1 MDYKHFKGKHA
12 NIVIEIISLLEKGVK
27 KAQEILEK
35 PDAGS
40 YTKLENSSGDT
51 PIKADLAL
59 DKFLEENFLSL
70 ENIKSVFS
78 EEKETPVTKENG
90 SYLIA
95 YDPLDGSSVMEANFL
110 VGTII
115 GVYEKDYKAQ
125 NLAASLYVVFGHK
138 IELVVALEEVYR
150 YAFYQN
156 KFHFIE
162 TIVLENKGKIIASGG
177 NQKDFSLGL
186 KKALEGFFAENYR
199 LRYSGSMVADVHHVL
214 VKKGGMF
221 SYPQKKLRK
230 LFEVFPLALMV
241 EKAKGEA
248 FYFDK
253 GVKKRLLDQGVENYH
268 EKSECYLASPH
279 EAHILE
285 KYLKGEWCKIA
296 LKN

>member
-1 MDYKHFKGKHA
+1 MDYKHFKCKHA

-59 DKFLEENFLSL
+59 DKFLEETFLSL
-70 ENIKSVFS
+70 ENVKSVFS

-125 NLAASLYVVFGHK
+125 NLVASLYVVFGHK

-162 TIVLENKGKIIASGG
+162 TIVLENKGKIVASGG

-199 LRYSGSMVADVHHVL
+199 LRYSGSMVADVHHL
-214 VKKGGMF
+214 LIKKGGVF

-230 LFEVFPLALMV
+230 LFEVFPLALII

-253 GVKKRLLDQGVENYH
+253 GVKKRLLEQSVENYH

-279 EAHILE
+279 EAQILE
-285 KYLKGEWCKIA
+285 KYLKGE
-296 LKN
+296 

>member
-1 MDYKHFKGKHA
+1 MDYKRFKGKHA

-125 NLAASLYVVFGHK
+125 NLVASLYVVFGHK

-162 TIVLENKGKIIASGG
+162 TIVLENKGKIVASGG

-214 VKKGGMF
+214 IKKGGMF

-230 LFEVFPLALMV
+230 LFEVFPLALII

-253 GVKKRLLDQGVENYH
+253 GVKKRLLEQSVENYH

-279 EAHILE
+279 EAQILE
-285 KYLKGEWCKIA
+285 RYSKGE
-296 LKN
+296 

>member
-1 MDYKHFKGKHA
+1 MDYKHFKCKHA

-59 DKFLEENFLSL
+59 DKFLEETFLSL

-125 NLAASLYVVFGHK
+125 NLVASLYVVFGHK
-138 IELVVALEEVYR
+138 IELVVALDKVYR

-214 VKKGGMF
+214 IKKGGMF

-230 LFEVFPLALMV
+230 LFEVFPLALII

-253 GVKKRLLDQGVENYH
+253 GVKKRLLEQSVENYH
-268 EKSECYLASPH
+268 EKSECYLASQH
-279 EAHILE
+279 EAQILE
-285 KYLKGEWCKIA
+285 KYLKGE
-296 LKN
+296 

>member
-1 MDYKHFKGKHA
+1 MDYKRFKGKHA

-40 YTKLENSSGDT
+40 YTQLENSSGDT

-78 EEKETPVTKENG
+78 EEKETPVAKENG

-125 NLAASLYVVFGHK
+125 NLVASLYVVFGHK

-150 YAFYQN
+150 YSFYQN

-162 TIVLENKGKIIASGG
+162 TIVLENKGKIVASGG

-230 LFEVFPLALMV
+230 LFEVFPLALII

-253 GVKKRLLDQGVENYH
+253 GVKKRLLEQSVESYH

-285 KYLKGEWCKIA
+285 KYLKGE
-296 LKN
+296 

>member
-70 ENIKSVFS
+70 ENVKSVFS

-125 NLAASLYVVFGHK
+125 NLVASLYVVFGHK
-138 IELVVALEEVYR
+138 IELVVALDKVYR

-162 TIVLENKGKIIASGG
+162 TIVLENKGKIVASGG

-214 VKKGGMF
+214 IKKGGMF

-253 GVKKRLLDQGVENYH
+253 GVKKRLLEQSVESYH

-279 EAHILE
+279 EAQILE
-285 KYLKGEWCKIA
+285 KYLKGE
-296 LKN
+296 

>member
-70 ENIKSVFS
+70 ENVKSVFS

-115 GVYEKDYKAQ
+115 GIYEKDYKAQ
-125 NLAASLYVVFGHK
+125 NLVASLYVVFGHK
-138 IELVVALEEVYR
+138 IELMVALDKVYR

-230 LFEVFPLALMV
+230 LFEVFPLALII

-253 GVKKRLLDQGVENYH
+253 GVKKRLLEQSVENYH

-285 KYLKGEWCKIA
+285 KYLKGE
-296 LKN
+296 

>member
-70 ENIKSVFS
+70 GNVKSVFS

-125 NLAASLYVVFGHK
+125 NLVASLYVVFGHK
-138 IELVVALEEVYR
+138 IELVVALDKVYR

-162 TIVLENKGKIIASGG
+162 TIVLENKGKIVASGG

-230 LFEVFPLALMV
+230 LFEVFPLALII

-253 GVKKRLLDQGVENYH
+253 GVKKRLLDQGAESYH

-279 EAHILE
+279 EAQILE
-285 KYLKGEWCKIA
+285 KYLKGE
-296 LKN
+296 

>member
-1 MDYKHFKGKHA
+1 MDYKHFKCKHA

-78 EEKETPVTKENG
+78 EEKETPITKENG

-125 NLAASLYVVFGHK
+125 NLVASLYVVFGHK
-138 IELVVALEEVYR
+138 IELVVALDKVYR

-162 TIVLENKGKIIASGG
+162 TIVLENKGKIVASGG

-214 VKKGGMF
+214 IKKGGMF

-253 GVKKRLLDQGVENYH
+253 GVKKRLLEQSVESYH

-279 EAHILE
+279 EAQILE
-285 KYLKGEWCKIA
+285 KYLKGE
-296 LKN
+296 

>member
-70 ENIKSVFS
+70 ENVKSVFS

-115 GVYEKDYKAQ
+115 GIYEKDYKAQ
-125 NLAASLYVVFGHK
+125 NLVASLYVVFGHK
-138 IELVVALEEVYR
+138 IELVVALDKVYR

-162 TIVLENKGKIIASGG
+162 TIVLENKGKIVASGG

-253 GVKKRLLDQGVENYH
+253 GVKKRLLEQGVENYH

-279 EAHILE
+279 EAQILE
-285 KYLKGEWCKIA
+285 KYLKGE
-296 LKN
+296 

>member
-1 MDYKHFKGKHA
+1 MDYKRFKGKHA

-40 YTKLENSSGDT
+40 YTQLENSSGDT

-59 DKFLEENFLSL
+59 DKFLEETFLSL
-70 ENIKSVFS
+70 ENVKSVFS

-115 GVYEKDYKAQ
+115 GVYEKDYKVQ
-125 NLAASLYVVFGHK
+125 NLVASLYVVFGHK
-138 IELVVALEEVYR
+138 IELVVALDKVYR

-177 NQKDFSLGL
+177 NQKDFSSGL
-186 KKALEGFFAENYR
+186 KKALEEFFAENYR

-253 GVKKRLLDQGVENYH
+253 GVKKRLLEQSVENYH
-268 EKSECYLASPH
+268 EKSECYLASQH

-285 KYLKGEWCKIA
+285 KYLKGE
-296 LKN
+296 

>member
-78 EEKETPVTKENG
+78 EEKEKPVTKENG

-138 IELVVALEEVYR
+138 IELVVALDKVYR

-186 KKALEGFFAENYR
+186 KKALEEFFAENYR

-230 LFEVFPLALMV
+230 LFEVFPLALII

-253 GVKKRLLDQGVENYH
+253 GVKKRLLEQSVESYH

-279 EAHILE
+279 EAQILE
-285 KYLKGEWCKIA
+285 KYLKGE
-296 LKN
+296 

>member
-59 DKFLEENFLSL
+59 DKFLEETFLSL
-70 ENIKSVFS
+70 ENVKSVFS

-162 TIVLENKGKIIASGG
+162 TIVLENKGKIVASGG

-253 GVKKRLLDQGVENYH
+253 GVKKRLLEQGVGSYH

-279 EAHILE
+279 EAQILE
-285 KYLKGEWCKIA
+285 KHLKGE
-296 LKN
+296 

>member
-1 MDYKHFKGKHA
+1 MDYKRFKGKHA

-59 DKFLEENFLSL
+59 DKFLEETFLSL
-70 ENIKSVFS
+70 ENVKSVFS
-78 EEKETPVTKENG
+78 EEKETPITKENG

-110 VGTII
+110 VGTIVGI
-115 GVYEKDYKAQ
+115 YEKDYEAQ

-138 IELVVALEEVYR
+138 IELMVALEEVYR

-162 TIVLENKGKIIASGG
+162 TIVLENKGKIVASGG

-230 LFEVFPLALMV
+230 LFEVFPLALII

-253 GVKKRLLDQGVENYH
+253 GVKKRLLEQSVENYH

-279 EAHILE
+279 EAQILE
-285 KYLKGEWCKIA
+285 KYLKGE
-296 LKN
+296 

>member
-1 MDYKHFKGKHA
+1 MDYKHFKCKHA

-59 DKFLEENFLSL
+59 DKFLEETFLSL
-70 ENIKSVFS
+70 ENVKSVFS

-115 GVYEKDYKAQ
+115 GVYEKDYKVQ
-125 NLAASLYVVFGHK
+125 NLVASLYVVFGHK
-138 IELVVALEEVYR
+138 IELVVALDKVYR

-214 VKKGGMF
+214 IKKGGMF

-253 GVKKRLLDQGVENYH
+253 GVKKRLLEQSVENYH
-268 EKSECYLASPH
+268 EKSECYLASQH
-279 EAHILE
+279 EAQILE
-285 KYLKGEWCKIA
+285 KYLKGE
-296 LKN
+296 

>member
-40 YTKLENSSGDT
+40 YTQLENSSGDT

-70 ENIKSVFS
+70 EKVKSVFS

-125 NLAASLYVVFGHK
+125 NLVASLYVVFGHK

-162 TIVLENKGKIIASGG
+162 TIVLENKGKIVASGG

-230 LFEVFPLALMV
+230 LFEVFPLALII

-253 GVKKRLLDQGVENYH
+253 GVKKRLLDQSVESYH
-268 EKSECYLASPH
+268 EKSECYLASPY
-279 EAHILE
+279 EAQILE
-285 KYLKGEWCKIA
+285 KHLKGE
-296 LKN
+296 

>member
-70 ENIKSVFS
+70 ENVKSVFS

-125 NLAASLYVVFGHK
+125 NLVASLYVVFGHK

-162 TIVLENKGKIIASGG
+162 TIVLENKGKIVASGG

-214 VKKGGMF
+214 IKKGGMF

-230 LFEVFPLALMV
+230 LFEVFPLALII

-253 GVKKRLLDQGVENYH
+253 GVKKRLLDQSVESYH
-268 EKSECYLASPH
+268 EKSECYLASQH
-279 EAHILE
+279 EAQILE
-285 KYLKGEWCKIA
+285 KCLKGE
-296 LKN
+296 

>member
-1 MDYKHFKGKHA
+1 MDYKHFKGAHA
-12 NIVIEIISLLEKGVK
+12 NIVIEVISLLEKGVK

-78 EEKETPVTKENG
+78 EEKEKPVTKENG

-115 GVYEKDYKAQ
+115 GIYEKDYKAH
-125 NLAASLYVVFGHK
+125 NLVASLYVVFGHK

-162 TIVLENKGKIIASGG
+162 TIVLENKGKIVASGG

-253 GVKKRLLDQGVENYH
+253 GVKKRLLEQGVGSYH

-279 EAHILE
+279 EAQILE
-285 KYLKGEWCKIA
+285 KHLKGE
-296 LKN
+296 

>member
-59 DKFLEENFLSL
+59 DQFLEENFLSL

-125 NLAASLYVVFGHK
+125 NLVASLYVVFGHK
-138 IELVVALEEVYR
+138 IELVVALDKVYR

-162 TIVLENKGKIIASGG
+162 TIVLENKGKIVASGG

-214 VKKGGMF
+214 IKKGGMF

-253 GVKKRLLDQGVENYH
+253 GVKKRLLEQSVESYH
-268 EKSECYLASPH
+268 EKSECYLASQH
-279 EAHILE
+279 EAQILE
-285 KYLKGEWCKIA
+285 KYLKGE
-296 LKN
+296 

>member
-1 MDYKHFKGKHA
+1 MDYKHFKCKHA

-125 NLAASLYVVFGHK
+125 NLVASLYVVFGHK

-162 TIVLENKGKIIASGG
+162 TIVLENKGKIVASGG

-214 VKKGGMF
+214 IKKGGMF

-230 LFEVFPLALMV
+230 LFEVFPLALII

-253 GVKKRLLDQGVENYH
+253 GVKKRLLDQGVESYH

-279 EAHILE
+279 EAQILE
-285 KYLKGEWCKIA
+285 KYLKGE
-296 LKN
+296 

>member
-78 EEKETPVTKENG
+78 EEKETPVAKENG

-115 GVYEKDYKAQ
+115 GIYEKDYKAQ
-125 NLAASLYVVFGHK
+125 NLVASLYVVFGHK
-138 IELVVALEEVYR
+138 IELVVALDKVYR

-186 KKALEGFFAENYR
+186 KKVLEGFFAENYR

-214 VKKGGMF
+214 IKKGGMF

-230 LFEVFPLALMV
+230 LFEVFPLALII

-253 GVKKRLLDQGVENYH
+253 GVKKRLLDQGVESYH
-268 EKSECYLASPH
+268 EKSECYLASQH
-279 EAHILE
+279 EAQILE
-285 KYLKGEWCKIA
+285 KYLKGE
-296 LKN
+296 

>member
-12 NIVIEIISLLEKGVK
+12 NIVVEIISLLEKGVK

-70 ENIKSVFS
+70 ENVKSVFS

-115 GVYEKDYKAQ
+115 GIYEKDYKAQ

-138 IELVVALEEVYR
+138 IELMVALEEVYR

-253 GVKKRLLDQGVENYH
+253 GVKKRLLEQSVENYH
-268 EKSECYLASPH
+268 EKSECYLASQH
-279 EAHILE
+279 EAQILE
-285 KYLKGEWCKIA
+285 KYLKGE
-296 LKN
+296 

>member
-70 ENIKSVFS
+70 ENVKSVFS

-125 NLAASLYVVFGHK
+125 NLVASLYVVFGHK
-138 IELVVALEEVYR
+138 IELMVALDKVYR

-177 NQKDFSLGL
+177 NQKDFSFGL

-279 EAHILE
+279 EAQILE
-285 KYLKGEWCKIA
+285 KYLKGE
-296 LKN
+296 

>member
-1 MDYKHFKGKHA
+1 MDYKHFKCKHA

-59 DKFLEENFLSL
+59 DKFLEETFLSL

-78 EEKETPVTKENG
+78 EEKETPVAKENG

-115 GVYEKDYKAQ
+115 GIYDKDYKAQ
-125 NLAASLYVVFGHK
+125 NLVASLYVVFGHK
-138 IELVVALEEVYR
+138 IELVVALDKVYR

-162 TIVLENKGKIIASGG
+162 TIVLENKGKIVASGG

-186 KKALEGFFAENYR
+186 KKALEEFFAENYR

-253 GVKKRLLDQGVENYH
+253 GVKKRLLEQSVENYH

-279 EAHILE
+279 EAQILE
-285 KYLKGEWCKIA
+285 KYLKGE
-296 LKN
+296 

>member
-40 YTKLENSSGDT
+40 YTQLENSSGDT

-70 ENIKSVFS
+70 ENVKSVFS

-214 VKKGGMF
+214 IKKGGMF

-253 GVKKRLLDQGVENYH
+253 GVKKRLLEQSVESYH

-279 EAHILE
+279 EAQILE
-285 KYLKGEWCKIA
+285 KYLKGE
-296 LKN
+296 

>member
-70 ENIKSVFS
+70 ENVKSVFS

-125 NLAASLYVVFGHK
+125 NLVASLYVVFGHK

-214 VKKGGMF
+214 IKKGGMF

-230 LFEVFPLALMV
+230 LFEVFPLALII

-253 GVKKRLLDQGVENYH
+253 GVKKRLLEQSVENYH
-268 EKSECYLASPH
+268 EKSECYLASQY
-279 EAHILE
+279 EAQILE
-285 KYLKGEWCKIA
+285 KYLKGE
-296 LKN
+296 

>member
-125 NLAASLYVVFGHK
+125 NLVASLYVVFGHK
-138 IELVVALEEVYR
+138 IELVVALDKVYR

-162 TIVLENKGKIIASGG
+162 TIVLENKGKIVASGG

-253 GVKKRLLDQGVENYH
+253 GVKKRLLEQSVESYH
-268 EKSECYLASPH
+268 EKSECYLASQY
-279 EAHILE
+279 EAQILE
-285 KYLKGEWCKIA
+285 KYLKGE
-296 LKN
+296 

>member
-70 ENIKSVFS
+70 EKVKSVFS

-125 NLAASLYVVFGHK
+125 NLVASLYVVFGHK
-138 IELVVALEEVYR
+138 VELVVALEEVYR

-199 LRYSGSMVADVHHVL
+199 LRYSGSMVADVHHL
-214 VKKGGMF
+214 LIKKGGVF

-253 GVKKRLLDQGVENYH
+253 GVKKRLLEQGVGSYH

-279 EAHILE
+279 EAQILE
-285 KYLKGEWCKIA
+285 KHLKGE
-296 LKN
+296 

>member
-12 NIVIEIISLLEKGVK
+12 SIVIEIISLLEKGVK

-70 ENIKSVFS
+70 ENVKSVFS

-138 IELVVALEEVYR
+138 IELMVALEEVYR
-150 YAFYQN
+150 YGFYQN

-214 VKKGGMF
+214 IKKGGMF

-253 GVKKRLLDQGVENYH
+253 GVKKRLLDQSVENYH
-268 EKSECYLASPH
+268 EKSECYLTSRH

-285 KYLKGEWCKIA
+285 KYLKGE
-296 LKN
+296 

>member
-70 ENIKSVFS
+70 ENVKSVFS

-115 GVYEKDYKAQ
+115 GIYEKDYKAQ

-150 YAFYQN
+150 YSFYQN

-162 TIVLENKGKIIASGG
+162 TIVLENKGKIVASGG

-186 KKALEGFFAENYR
+186 KKALEGFFEENYR

-285 KYLKGEWCKIA
+285 KYLKGE
-296 LKN
+296 

>member
-1 MDYKHFKGKHA
+1 MDYKHFKGAHA

-70 ENIKSVFS
+70 ENVKSVFS

-125 NLAASLYVVFGHK
+125 NLVASLYVVFGHK

-279 EAHILE
+279 EAQILE
-285 KYLKGEWCKIA
+285 KYLKGE
-296 LKN
+296 

>member
-59 DKFLEENFLSL
+59 DKFLEEAFLSL

-90 SYLIA
+90 FYLIA

-125 NLAASLYVVFGHK
+125 NLVASLYVVFGHK

-150 YAFYQN
+150 YSFYQN

-186 KKALEGFFAENYR
+186 KKALERFFAENYR

-214 VKKGGMF
+214 IKKGGMF

-253 GVKKRLLDQGVENYH
+253 GVKKRLLEQSVESYH
-268 EKSECYLASPH
+268 EKSECYLASQH
-279 EAHILE
+279 EAQILE
-285 KYLKGEWCKIA
+285 KYLKGE
-296 LKN
+296 

>member
-1 MDYKHFKGKHA
+1 MDYKHFKCKHA

-125 NLAASLYVVFGHK
+125 NLVASLYVVFGHK
-138 IELVVALEEVYR
+138 IELVVALDKVYR

-214 VKKGGMF
+214 IKKGGMF

-230 LFEVFPLALMV
+230 LFEVFPLALII

-253 GVKKRLLDQGVENYH
+253 GVKKRLLEQSVESYH

-279 EAHILE
+279 EAQILE
-285 KYLKGEWCKIA
+285 KYLKGE
-296 LKN
+296 

>member
-59 DKFLEENFLSL
+59 DKFLEETFLSL
-70 ENIKSVFS
+70 ENVKSVFS

-125 NLAASLYVVFGHK
+125 NLVASLYVVFGHK

-162 TIVLENKGKIIASGG
+162 TIVLENKGKIVASGG

-214 VKKGGMF
+214 IKKGGMF

-253 GVKKRLLDQGVENYH
+253 GVKKRLLEQSVESYH

-279 EAHILE
+279 EAQILE
-285 KYLKGEWCKIA
+285 KYLKGE
-296 LKN
+296 

>member
-1 MDYKHFKGKHA
+1 MDYKHFKCKHA

-59 DKFLEENFLSL
+59 DKFLEETFLSL
-70 ENIKSVFS
+70 ENVKSVFS

-115 GVYEKDYKAQ
+115 GIYEKDYKVQ
-125 NLAASLYVVFGHK
+125 NLVASLYVVFGHK
-138 IELVVALEEVYR
+138 IELVVALDKVYR

-214 VKKGGMF
+214 IKKGGMF

-253 GVKKRLLDQGVENYH
+253 GVKKRLLEQSVESYH

-279 EAHILE
+279 EAQILE
-285 KYLKGEWCKIA
+285 KYLKGE
-296 LKN
+296 

>member
-125 NLAASLYVVFGHK
+125 NLVASLYVVFGHK

-214 VKKGGMF
+214 IKKGGMF

-253 GVKKRLLDQGVENYH
+253 GVKKRLLEQGVESYH

-279 EAHILE
+279 EAQILE
-285 KYLKGEWCKIA
+285 KYLKGE
-296 LKN
+296 

>member
-70 ENIKSVFS
+70 ENVKSVFS
-78 EEKETPVTKENG
+78 EEKETPITKENG

-150 YAFYQN
+150 YGFYQN

-214 VKKGGMF
+214 IKKGGMF

-253 GVKKRLLDQGVENYH
+253 GVKKRLLDQSVESYH
-268 EKSECYLASPH
+268 EKSECYLASQH

-285 KYLKGEWCKIA
+285 KYLKGE
-296 LKN
+296 

>member
-1 MDYKHFKGKHA
+1 MDYKHFKCKHA
-12 NIVIEIISLLEKGVK
+12 SIVIEIISLLEKGVK

-70 ENIKSVFS
+70 ENVKSVFS

-115 GVYEKDYKAQ
+115 GVYEKDYKVQ
-125 NLAASLYVVFGHK
+125 NLVASLYVVFGHK

-162 TIVLENKGKIIASGG
+162 TIVLENKGKIVASGG

-199 LRYSGSMVADVHHVL
+199 LRYSGSMVADVHHL
-214 VKKGGMF
+214 LIKKGGVF

-253 GVKKRLLDQGVENYH
+253 GVKKRLLEQGVESYH

-279 EAHILE
+279 EAQILE
-285 KYLKGEWCKIA
+285 KHLKGE
-296 LKN
+296 

>member
-78 EEKETPVTKENG
+78 EEKEKPVTKENG

-150 YAFYQN
+150 YTFYQN

-214 VKKGGMF
+214 IKKGGMF

-230 LFEVFPLALMV
+230 LFEVFPLALII

-253 GVKKRLLDQGVENYH
+253 GVKKRLLEQSVESYH

-285 KYLKGEWCKIA
+285 KYLKGE
-296 LKN
+296 

>member
-40 YTKLENSSGDT
+40 YTQLENSSGDT

-70 ENIKSVFS
+70 ENVKSVFS
-78 EEKETPVTKENG
+78 EEKETPITKENG

-125 NLAASLYVVFGHK
+125 NLVASLYVVFGHK
-138 IELVVALEEVYR
+138 IELVVALDKVYR
-150 YAFYQN
+150 YSFYQN

-199 LRYSGSMVADVHHVL
+199 LRYSGSMVADVHHL
-214 VKKGGMF
+214 LIKKGGVF

-230 LFEVFPLALMV
+230 LFEVFPLALII

-253 GVKKRLLDQGVENYH
+253 GVKKRLLEQSVENYH

-279 EAHILE
+279 EAQILE
-285 KYLKGEWCKIA
+285 KYLKGE
-296 LKN
+296 

>member
-125 NLAASLYVVFGHK
+125 NLVASLYVVFGHK
-138 IELVVALEEVYR
+138 IELVVALDKVYR

-214 VKKGGMF
+214 IKKGGMF

-230 LFEVFPLALMV
+230 LFEVFPLALII

-253 GVKKRLLDQGVENYH
+253 GVKKRLLDQSVESYH
-268 EKSECYLASPH
+268 EKSECYLASQH
-279 EAHILE
+279 EAQILE
-285 KYLKGEWCKIA
+285 KYLKGE
-296 LKN
+296 